1 MTRRVLL
8 VSLALL
14 CLAANRPDGS
24 SATTPNTPVAKAKA
38 SRPSASDDM
47 VDISGYYVCK
57 GKEASGKTYSG
68 VTVITKRNDV
78 YLIQWTVGAG
88 AAFSGV
94 AIRQGS
100 TLAASWAL
108 PADKA
113 GVIRGVNLYRI
124 EAGPK
129 LVGRWATAPGTGQAQ
144 FETLTFLKDLD
155 DEED

>member
-1 MTRRVLL
+1 MTRRMLL
-8 VSLALL
+8 VGVALL

-24 SATTPNTPVAKAKA
+24 TSTPVAKAKA
-38 SRPSASDDM
+38 KVTQPSASDDM
-47 VDISGYYVCK
+47 VDIAGYYICK

-68 VTVITKRNDV
+68 VTVITKRNEL

-124 EAGPK
+124 EPGPK
-129 LVGRWATAPGTGQAQ
+129 LVGRWATAPGPGQAQ
-144 FETLTFLKDLD
+144 SETLTFLKGLDD
-155 DEED
+155 DEE